1 MRFEIICGVLIII
14 LLCLIW
20 KIVAM
25 RRAVREI
32 QEGIKD
38 KLETETNTLLTI
50 DSRDRQM
57 RALADAVNAD
67 LRRLRAQRQKYEQG
81 NLTLRENITNISH
94 DIRTP
99 LTAICGYLELLEE
112 EEMSEKALRYLAV
125 VKERTETLKR
135 LTEELFVYAMTVPA
149 EYAEKCTENGKE
161 MTHLSCNGKRDS
173 DLGKEYENADLNRV
187 LEESVSAY
195 YGALKTRGIIPQITM
210 PKTAVLRKLNPAALS
225 RVFENILG
233 NAVKYSAGDLQIC
246 LSESGQIIFSNHA
259 PSLDEV
265 QVGRLFDKFYTVEN
279 AAQSTGLGLAIARL
293 LTEQMG
299 GRITAQY
306 ADEVLTITVLFPEEF
321 RHEDCLAPD
330 IVK

>member
-1 MRFEIICGVLIII
+1 MRFEIVCGVLLIV
-14 LLCLIW
+14 LLFLIW
-20 KIVAM
+20 KIAAM

-32 QEGIKD
+32 REGITD

-57 RALADAVNAD
+57 RALADVINAD

-81 NLTLRENITNISH
+81 NLTLKENITNISH

-112 EEMSEKALRYLAV
+112 EEKSEKALRYLAV

-135 LTEELFVYAMTVPA
+135 LTEELFVYATAVPA
-149 EYAEKCTENGKE
+149 EYVEKCAENGRE
-161 MTHLSCNGKRDS
+161 MTHLSCDGRRDKEL
-173 DLGKEYENADLNRV
+173 DKEYEDVVLNEV
-187 LEESVSAY
+187 LEESISAY
-195 YGALKTRGIIPQITM
+195 YGALKTRGITPQITM
-210 PKTAVLRKLNPAALS
+210 SETKVLRKVNPAALS
-225 RVFENILG
+225 RIFANILG

-246 LSESGQIIFSNHA
+246 LSESGQITFSNHA
-259 PSLDEV
+259 PSLDEI

-306 ADEVLTITVLFPEEF
+306 AEEVLTITVLFLEEA
-321 RHEDCLAPD
+321 RTHQ
-330 IVK
+330 

>member
-1 MRFEIICGVLIII
+1 MRFEIVCGVLLIV
-14 LLCLIW
+14 LLFLIW
-20 KIVAM
+20 KIAAM

-32 QEGIKD
+32 REGITD

-57 RALADAVNAD
+57 RALADVINAD
-67 LRRLRAQRQKYEQG
+67 LRRLRVQRQKYEQG
-81 NLTLRENITNISH
+81 NLTLKENITNISH

-112 EEMSEKALRYLAV
+112 EEKSEKALRYLAV

-135 LTEELFVYAMTVPA
+135 LTEELFVYATAVPA
-149 EYAEKCTENGKE
+149 EYAENGRE
-161 MTHLSCNGKRDS
+161 MTHLSCDGRRDKEF
-173 DLGKEYENADLNRV
+173 DKEYEDVVLNEV
-187 LEESVSAY
+187 LEESISAY
-195 YGALKTRGIIPQITM
+195 YGALKTRGITPQITM
-210 PKTAVLRKLNPAALS
+210 SETKVIRRVNPAALS
-225 RVFENILG
+225 RIFANILG

-246 LSESGQIIFSNHA
+246 LSESGQITFSNHA
-259 PSLDEV
+259 PSLDEI

-306 ADEVLTITVLFPEEF
+306 AEEVLTITVLFLEEA
-321 RHEDCLAPD
+321 RTHQ
-330 IVK
+330 